1 MEYGEIIKQRQG
13 DFDSAVDYAK
23 QEAGAIR
30 TGRANP
36 EMVAELKVHY
46 NGTDVRIKE
55 IAAISTPDSRS
66 LLIQPWDPSAL
77 KGIEKAIVES
87 QLGMAPVVD
96 GQSVRLTVPSLTEER
111 RKEYVRLLNQKM
123 EEARIKV
130 RQIREDVL
138 RKIKNEDLREDD
150 VRRSR
155 EELQKVV
162 DDANGRIEKLMDQKE
177 QELMT
182 A

>member
-1 MEYGEIIKQRQG
+1 MDYKDLIKQRQG
-13 DFDSAVDYAK
+13 DFDSAVEYATK
-23 QEAGAIR
+23 EASAIR

-36 EMVAELKVHY
+36 EMVSELKVIY
-46 NGTDVRIKE
+46 NGTDVRLKE
-55 IAAISTPDSRS
+55 IAAITTPDARS
-66 LLIQPWDPSAL
+66 LLIQPWDRSAL
-77 KGIEKAIVES
+77 KGIEKAIVDS

-111 RKEYVRLLNQKM
+111 RKEYVRLLSQKM

-130 RQIREDVL
+130 RQTREDVL
-138 RKIKNEDLREDD
+138 KKMKNEDYREDD
-150 VRRSR
+150 MRRGR
-155 EELQKVV
+155 DELQKVV
-162 DDANGRIEKLMDQKE
+162 DDANGRIEKLMAQKE